1 MENVTPES
9 VDAGDRGQGPIARR
23 KFVRITARGMEGV
36 KTVTVSVGL
45 SLLAMIARPK
55 SVELI
60 AESMVFAMA
69 QQVFSRFSEIKLPIF
84 NLSIAHKS

>member
-9 VDAGDRGQGPIARR
+9 VDAGDRGQGPIAQR

-36 KTVTVSVGL
+36 KTVIVSVGL
-45 SLLAMIARPK
+45 SSLAMIAQPK

-60 AESMVFAMA
+60 AE
-69 QQVFSRFSEIKLPIF
+69 
-84 NLSIAHKS
+84 